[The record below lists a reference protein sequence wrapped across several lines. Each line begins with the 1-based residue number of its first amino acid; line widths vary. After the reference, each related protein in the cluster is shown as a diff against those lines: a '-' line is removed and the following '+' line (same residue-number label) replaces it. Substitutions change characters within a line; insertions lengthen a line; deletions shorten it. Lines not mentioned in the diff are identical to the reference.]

1 MRILHTADWHL
12 GKRLEKFSRFEE
24 QIDVLNEI
32 CEIADQ
38 QNVDVV
44 LIAGDLFDT
53 FNPPTEAIELFYQS
67 LRRLTKN
74 GERAV
79 VAIAG
84 NHDSA
89 DRIAAPDPLA
99 RACGIILVGHPDT
112 IVPKFRLETGLE
124 VTQSD
129 KGFIELKLPNY
140 SQKLRLILTP
150 YVNELR
156 LRKALVTEDKETE
169 FRTIL
174 SDRWHE
180 LADKYCDN
188 KGVNILMT
196 HLFFVKKGQAIDEN
210 QETEDEKSIL
220 YVGGAQAIY
229 SENIPKKIQ
238 YVALGHLHRKQMID
252 EQPCPMMYSSSPLA
266 YSFSE
271 ANQSKYVILID
282 AEPQKKVKI
291 EEIALTKG
299 RKLLRNT
306 FSDIEKAVEWLY
318 QHPNSLIE
326 LTIATPTYLTGI
338 EKRQLLDAHDGIVSI
353 IPKIVD
359 IENENSSTSKK
370 IDLNKDVDQ
379 LFLDFFQYKNEG
391 QTPNQELIDLFK
403 ELQGL

>member
-12 GKRLEKFSRFEE
+12 GKRIEKHSRFEE
-24 QIDVLNEI
+24 QIEVLNEI

-38 QNVDVV
+38 QNIDVV

-53 FNPPTEAIELFYQS
+53 FNPPTEAIELFYQT
-67 LRRLTKN
+67 LKRLTNN
-74 GERAV
+74 GKRAV

-99 RACGIILVGHPDT
+99 RACGIILIGHPNT
-112 IVPKFRLETGLE
+112 VVPKFKLESGLE

-129 KGFIELKLPNY
+129 DGFIELKLPNHT
-140 SQKLRLILTP
+140 QRLRLILTP

-156 LRKALVTEDKETE
+156 LRKALVSDNKELE

-174 SDRWHE
+174 ESKWNE

-188 KGVNILMT
+188 KGVNVLMT
-196 HLFFVKKGQAIDEN
+196 HLFFVKKGQPINDAE
-210 QETEDEKSIL
+210 ETDDEKSIL

-229 SENIPKKIQ
+229 SENIPKSIQ
-238 YVALGHLHRKQMID
+238 YVALGHLHRKQVID
-252 EQPCPMMYSSSPLA
+252 EKPCPIMYSSSPLA

-271 ANQSKYVILID
+271 SNQKKYVIIID
-282 AEPQKKVKI
+282 AEPKEKVKI
-291 EEIALTKG
+291 EETVLTKG

-306 FSDIEKAVEWLY
+306 FQDIDKAVEWLHA
-318 QHPNSLIE
+318 HPYSLIE
-326 LTIATPTYLTGI
+326 LTIETSTYLTGV
-338 EKRQLLDAHDGIVSI
+338 EKRRLLDAHDGIVSI

-359 IENENSSTSKK
+359 IENGTSTSKK

-379 LFLDFFQYKNEG
+379 LFLDFFQYKNDG
-391 QTPNQELIDLFK
+391 QLPNQELIDLFK

>member
-12 GKRLEKFSRFEE
+12 GKRLEKFSRFDE
-24 QIDVLNEI
+24 QISVLNEI
-32 CEIADQ
+32 CEIADEQ
-38 QNVDVV
+38 KVDVV
-44 LIAGDLFDT
+44 LVAGDLFDT
-53 FNPPTEAIELFYQS
+53 FNPPTEAIELFYQT

-112 IVPKFRLETGLE
+112 IVPQFKLETGLE
-124 VTQSD
+124 ITKADQ
-129 KGFIELKLPNY
+129 GFIELKLPHQT
-140 SQKLRLILTP
+140 QKLRLILTP

-156 LRKALVTEDKETE
+156 LKKALDTEDKELE

-174 SDRWHE
+174 STKWQE
-180 LADKYCDN
+180 LADKYCDS

-196 HLFFVKKGQAIDEN
+196 HLFFVKKGEAINESEESD
-210 QETEDEKSIL
+210 DEKSIL

-229 SENIPKKIQ
+229 SENIPKNIQ
-238 YVALGHLHRKQMID
+238 YVALGHLHRKQTID
-252 EQPCPMMYSSSPLA
+252 DNPCPIVYSSSPLS

-271 ANQSKYVILID
+271 ANQKKYVIIID
-282 AEPQKKVKI
+282 AEPKKKVKI
-291 EEIALTKG
+291 KEIVLKKG

-306 FSDIEKAVEWLY
+306 FSDIDEAIGWLNEN
-318 QHPNSLIE
+318 QNSLVE
-326 LTIATPTYLTGI
+326 LTIETPDFLTSV
-338 EKRQLLDAHDGIVSI
+338 EKRQLLDAHEGIVSI
-353 IPKIVD
+353 IPKILD
-359 IENENSSTSKK
+359 KNDTSKSYQK
-370 IDLNKDVDQ
+370 IDLTKDVDQ
-379 LFLDFFQYKNEG
+379 LFIDFFQYKNNG
-391 QTPNQELIDLFK
+391 QRPNQALIDLFK